1 MKQQNKMLGLA
12 KRVVMSL
19 LIPVGIWAVFVIA
32 IAIKNGGFNG
42 ALIQKQL
49 ITTMRQMVQPAI
61 ICYGLMLNMLLGMM
75 NFSAGGMMLFAG
87 IIGGTIAKTTGTG
100 VVGLVFFCVLICVAE
115 GAINGILYNLMRV
128 PCIVLTIGMM
138 LVWESFPKLL
148 VPDGLNLARNPGM
161 TFLTRQPYC
170 FIVLAIM
177 AVIFYIIFNKTAFGH
192 NMRALGNNQAIANSV
207 GLNSDKIKFL
217 SFLLGAVFLGI
228 GAVLYDSN
236 MGEVRN
242 VATMGSM
249 TIMMDGFMGMFI
261 AMFIARYCDMT
272 IAIPFGVFTMKMMT
286 NGFVALGVSS
296 TVRDIVQ
303 GFFLLI
309 LLVIQANS
317 GLFERRKL
325 DTQFR
330 DACNQAYAARAAK

>member
-1 MKQQNKMLGLA
+1 MKQQNKTLELV
-12 KRVVMSL
+12 KRVAMSL

-32 IAIKNGGFNG
+32 IAIKNGGFDG
-42 ALIQKQL
+42 ALIYKQF

-87 IIGGTIAKTTGTG
+87 IIGGTVAKMTGTG
-100 VVGLVFFCVLICVAE
+100 VVGLVFFCVLICVVE
-115 GAINGILYNLMRV
+115 GAVNGLLYNLMRV

-138 LVWESFPKLL
+138 LVWESFPKLI
-148 VPDGLNLARNPGM
+148 VPDGLNLSRNTDM

-170 FIVLAIM
+170 FVVLALM
-177 AVIFYIIFNKTAFGH
+177 AVIFYIIYNKTAFGH

-217 SFLLGAVFLGI
+217 SFLLGSVFLGV
-228 GAVLYDSN
+228 GGVLYVSN

-261 AMFIARYCDMT
+261 AMFIAKYCDMT

-317 GLFERRKL
+317 GLFERRKM
-325 DTQFR
+325 DAEFR
-330 DACNQAYAARAAK
+330 DACNEAYAAKAAN